1 MKLRETRKNCSWS
14 RNLCWNI
21 KWKLPVGS
29 RQRRMDRDEDI
40 QERDCVNSHCSHD
53 PRKEIPSIDIVPW
66 NISGIN
72 ISLSLD
78 AFFLTIHWVTLC
90 QLLRQAPWRIQRKEG
105 KVSDFKAEE
114 WGDRCEEWFM
124 EQGEG
129 AADGREPQG
138 TPTTERQWRKET
150 TGGGKKPGDH
160 SRRGISEE
168 KPKGWGGPWRQSNP
182 DFYQTAWAGNSL
194 WWAETTVGVTG
205 WAVPETC

>member
-1 MKLRETRKNCSWS
+1 M
-14 RNLCWNI
+14 
-21 KWKLPVGS
+21 
-29 RQRRMDRDEDI
+29 I
-40 QERDCVNSHCSHD
+40 QER
-53 PRKEIPSIDIVPW
+53 EIPSIDIVPW

-78 AFFLTIHWVTLC
+78 ITSYHTLSDIVSIASTST
-90 QLLRQAPWRIQRKEG
+90 LAHPEKEG
-105 KVSDFKAEE
+105 KWVISKLRWWQVWRMIHGA
-114 WGDRCEEWFM
+114 RRR
-124 EQGEG
+124 

-150 TGGGKKPGDH
+150 TGGGKKP
-160 SRRGISEE
+160 RWPFKRISEE